1 MTHPD
6 ADDDD
11 LDFTSPKKAAP
22 PPPPEKV
29 ASARKEAST
38 GSPQLAKTG
47 FYVAMARHSTG
58 GRMPPRNGQRHSI
71 FVIEDD
77 KALAELVGEVLAK
90 SGFLTRFAKSRAEIN
105 AEFNK
110 PPLPDLVL
118 LDVSLP
124 DADGFQILERIRGNP
139 KIKNLPVIMMTGK
152 SEVTDV
158 ARGLSL
164 GADGYVTKPFRISGL
179 VQAVNT
185 VLGVSSGS
193 SEGA

>member
-6 ADDDD
+6 ADDD
-11 LDFTSPKKAAP
+11 LDFTAAP
-22 PPPPEKV
+22 AKPLPPPTPEKV

-47 FYVAMARHSTG
+47 FYVAMARHPG
-58 GRMPPRNGQRHSI
+58 GKVSPRNGERHSVFI
-71 FVIEDD
+71 IEDD
-77 KALAELVGEVLAK
+77 KDLTALVGEVLAK
-90 SGFLTRFAKSRAEIN
+90 AGFLTRFAKSRAEIN

-118 LDVSLP
+118 LDVALP
-124 DADGFQILERIRGNP
+124 DADGFQILERIRGNQ
-139 KIKNLPVIMMTGK
+139 KIKSLPVIMMTGK

-164 GADGYVTKPFRISGL
+164 GADGYVTKPFKISGL

-185 VLGVSSGS
+185 VLGI
-193 SEGA
+193 EQKD

>member
-1 MTHPD
+1 MTPPSD
-6 ADDDD
+6 TEDD
-11 LDFTSPKKAAP
+11 LDFTSPQRPAP
-22 PPPPEKV
+22 PPPPERM

-47 FYVAMARHSTG
+47 FYVAMARNAG
-58 GRMPPRNGQRHSI
+58 GRVVPRNGARHSI
-71 FVIEDD
+71 FIIEDD
-77 KALAELVGEVLAK
+77 KALTDLVGEVLAK
-90 SGFLTRFAKSRAEIN
+90 AGFLTRFARNRTEIN

-110 PPLPDLVL
+110 PPLPDVVL

-164 GADGYVTKPFRISGL
+164 GADGYVTKPFKISGL

-185 VLGVSSGS
+185 VLGI
-193 SEGA
+193 EQKE

>member
-1 MTHPD
+1 MTAHPD
-6 ADDDD
+6 AEDD
-11 LDFTSPKKAAP
+11 LDFTKPAKPSP

-29 ASARKEAST
+29 ASARKEAAT
-38 GSPQLAKTG
+38 GSPQLQKSG
-47 FYVAMARHSTG
+47 FYVAMARNAG
-58 GRMPPRNGQRHSI
+58 QRILPRNGQRHSI
-71 FVIEDD
+71 FIVEDD
-77 KALAELVGEVLAK
+77 KMLTDLVGEVLAK
-90 SGFLTRFAKSRAEIN
+90 SGFLTRFAKNRSEIN

-139 KIKNLPVIMMTGK
+139 KLKALPVIMMTGK

-185 VLGVSSGS
+185 VLGISQ
-193 SEGA
+193 ED